1 MQQVKIRVAE
11 MPRAG
16 TLTCKE
22 VTLRERV
29 LRFFLGKPHGVMVF
43 VPEESL
49 REVVLVSEG
58 KGHKGDMHH
67 GQGKTGRE

>member
-1 MQQVKIRVAE
+1 MQNVKIRVAKQ
-11 MPRAG
+11 PIG
-16 TLTCKE
+16 TLACKE

-49 REVVLVSEG
+49 KEVVLVSEG
-58 KGHKGDMHH
+58 KGQKGDMQY
-67 GQGKTGRE
+67 GQGKTSRG